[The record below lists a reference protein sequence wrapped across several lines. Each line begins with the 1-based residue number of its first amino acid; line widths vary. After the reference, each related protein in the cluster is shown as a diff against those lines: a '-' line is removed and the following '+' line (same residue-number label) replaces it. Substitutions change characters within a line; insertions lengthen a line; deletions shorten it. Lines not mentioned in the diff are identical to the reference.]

1 MLRERLI
8 ARSGP
13 AHHEFQWRSR
23 EVSRL
28 EGLSDT
34 VFGFAITLLIV
45 SLEVPR
51 TSGELLVTMRGFLA
65 FVLTFGVLFSFWHKQ
80 FIFFRRYGLED
91 TRTIVLNGALLL
103 FVLFFV
109 FPFKFLANAM
119 MNRLLGLGKTVELPN
134 GKVAL
139 AIQPE
144 HWPMIF
150 AIYGFGLAAIFAVFG
165 LLYRHAYS
173 AREELELS
181 EIERYD
187 TREAMRLYFVNAGLG
202 MVVGVNGLVTGFRS
216 ETTLENALTL
226 FFAAVEVI
234 SALLLIRFR
243 ATKKARRARF
253 LESLTVSLPTEQLP
267 LHAN

>member
-13 AHHEFQWRSR
+13 KHHEFQWRSR

-51 TSGELLVTMRGFLA
+51 TSGELLSTMRGFLA
-65 FVLTFGVLFSFWHKQ
+65 FALTFGVLFSLWHKQ

-91 TRTIVLNGALLL
+91 TRTIILNGALLL

-119 MNRLLGLGKTVELPN
+119 VNRAIGLGKTVELPN
-134 GKVAL
+134 GKVVL

-150 AIYGFGLAAIFAVFG
+150 AVYGFGLAAIFVVFG

-173 AREELELS
+173 ARGELELNDV
-181 EIERYD
+181 EQYD
-187 TREAMRLYFVNAGLG
+187 TRETMRLYFANAGLG
-202 MVVGVNGLVTGFRS
+202 AVVGVNGLITGFKS
-216 ETTLENALTL
+216 KTPVENILTL
-226 FFAAVEVI
+226 AFAGVEIVAAVF
-234 SALLLIRFR
+234 LIRYR
-243 ATKKARRARF
+243 ATKKKRRARF
-253 LESLTVSLPTEQLP
+253 LDGLTAPLSTQQVP

>member
-13 AHHEFQWRSR
+13 KHHEFQWRSR

-51 TSGELLVTMRGFLA
+51 TSGELLDTMRGFLA
-65 FVLTFGVLFSFWHKQ
+65 FVLTFGVLFSLWHKQ

-119 MNRLLGLGKTVELPN
+119 VNRAMGLGKTV
-134 GKVAL
+134 VL
-139 AIQPE
+139 ADGRVVPAINPAD
-144 HWPMIF
+144 WPMIF
-150 AIYGFGLAAIFAVFG
+150 AVYGFGLAAIFVVFA

-173 AREELELS
+173 AREELDLS
-181 EIERYD
+181 AVEQYD
-187 TREAMRLYFVNAGLG
+187 TRDTMHVYFGNAALG
-202 MVVGVNGLVTGFRS
+202 IIVGTNGLVTGFRS
-216 ETTLENALTL
+216 ETT
-226 FFAAVEVI
+226 VEVVL
-234 SALLLIRFR
+234 ALAFAVLELAAAAYMFRFR
-243 ATKKARRARF
+243 VTRKKRRARF
-253 LESLTVSLPTEQLP
+253 LENLTAPLSTEHLP

>member
-13 AHHEFQWRSR
+13 RHHEFQWRSR

-51 TSGELLVTMRGFLA
+51 TSAELLNTMRGFLA
-65 FVLTFGVLFSFWHKQ
+65 FVLTFGVLFSLWHKQ

-119 MNRLLGLGKTVELPN
+119 VNRLLGLGKTVELPN

-150 AIYGFGLAAIFAVFG
+150 AIYGLGLAAIFAVFG

-173 AREELELS
+173 AREELDLS
-181 EIERYD
+181 EVEQYD
-187 TREAMRLYFVNAGLG
+187 TRETMRLYFANAGLG
-202 MVVGVNGLVTGFRS
+202 VVVGVNGLITGFRS

-226 FFAAVEVI
+226 AFAAVELVV
-234 SALLLIRFR
+234 ALFLVRFR
-243 ATKKARRARF
+243 ATRKTRRARF
-253 LESLTVSLPTEQLP
+253 LESLTAPLSTEQLP

>member
-13 AHHEFQWRSR
+13 RHHEFTWRSR

-91 TRTIVLNGALLL
+91 TRTVILNGALLL

-119 MNRLLGLGKTVELPN
+119 VNRAIGLGKTVELPN
-134 GKVAL
+134 GRVAL

-173 AREELELS
+173 AREELDLNEV
-181 EIERYD
+181 ERYD
-187 TREAMRLYFVNAGLG
+187 TRETMRLYFANAGLG
-202 MVVGVNGLVTGFRS
+202 MVVGFNGVLIGFTPV
-216 ETTLENALTL
+216 TTLANILTVA
-226 FFAAVEVI
+226 FAAVEVL
-234 SALLLIRFR
+234 AAVFLIRIR
-243 ATKKARRARF
+243 ATRKTRRIRF
-253 LESLTVSLPTEQLP
+253 LENLTAPLSTEALP
-267 LHAN
+267 LHAH